1 MIRALRPRDN
11 QISSTSTSSTKLTE
25 VTTCSESLNMLLHEC
40 ASVHDQHDS
49 LLLRIDSL
57 EKEKHELRA

>member
-11 QISSTSTSSTKLTE
+11 QISITSSTKLTE

-57 EKEKHELRA
+57 EIEKHELRA